1 MNKRQQLSIL
11 LRILLPGVILVGIML
26 GSFQVS
32 RASIKPGTSHSYVQ
46 AVVTEILTDYS
57 GGRPFN
63 GAQTVA
69 ARITSGVWKGQQ
81 VTLSNSNSYQQGAF
95 CQVGTKIV
103 AVVQSGAD
111 GSLNGSVYNYDRTGM
126 VYALA
131 ALFVAG
137 LVLVG
142 GRKGFATLWALVFTF
157 GCVAFFIRA
166 AALPWCERYLGWY
179 ADGSDD
185 SGSVALHFK
194 RLVAQDAVQYL
205 RYNAGGYD
213 LRRTGNAAGHRRTF
227 ERLPRI
233 GRGVNGLHRQC
244 VGA

>member
-157 GCVAFFIRA
+157 GCVAF
-166 AALPWCERYLGWY
+166 LYVPLLY
-179 ADGSDD
+179 
-185 SGSVALHFK
+185 
-194 RLVAQDAVQYL
+194 
-205 RYNAGGYD
+205 
-213 LRRTGNAAGHRRTF
+213 
-227 ERLPRI
+227 
-233 GRGVNGLHRQC
+233 RGVNGIWAGTLTAVMILAVSLYILNGWSRKTRCSILGTTLGVMISGGLAMLLGTAGHLN
-244 VGA
+244 GYHASDA